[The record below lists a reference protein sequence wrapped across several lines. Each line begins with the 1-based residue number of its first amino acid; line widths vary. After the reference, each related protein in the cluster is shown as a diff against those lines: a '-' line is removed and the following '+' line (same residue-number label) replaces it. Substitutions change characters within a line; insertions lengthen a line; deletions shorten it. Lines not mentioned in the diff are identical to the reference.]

1 MGTCEEE
8 TLSPLYIMEI
18 KKFPVLSTG
27 FGLKVMAENGE
38 IYNRVSNE
46 KEVSEKENL
55 LVYGT
60 TIDTVLCIKNGKP
73 QMMPV
78 FVPNNIF
85 SDAEGRSFLLANEK
99 KEAEVALKAKE
110 AGCGYIIARKQED
123 GSFKAE
129 AYYAGQL
136 IDFPQTLWNE
146 LGVAYKFVDY
156 AKYGE
161 ICKRVHGYYLA
172 KKVEPIYVLD
182 AKAGDYVKAVLNGVK
197 EHETF
202 VEEGETVVQNAY
214 HGETYK
220 MKLKKLKKLYVYAE
234 TTAEG
239 YQLWKP
245 KEEIQTWT
253 FTSENIFGIL
263 WGGFEFLAKAMINLT
278 DPSDVYG
285 CNYTVFNGDD
295 TANGSHQKLKLFL
308 PANPLPESWLQTPE
322 IAAGQHLTLEAV
334 PKTDYIECPF
344 PLILWQKL
352 A

>member
-1 MGTCEEE
+1 
-8 TLSPLYIMEI
+8 MEI

-27 FGLKVMAENGE
+27 FGLKLMAENGE

-46 KEVSEKENL
+46 KEASEKENL

-60 TIDTVLCIKNGKP
+60 TIDTVLCIKDGKP
-73 QMMPV
+73 QMMPI

-99 KEAEVALKAKE
+99 KEAEVALKAE
-110 AGCGYIIARKQED
+110 ETGCGYIIARKQPDETY
-123 GSFKAE
+123 KAE
-129 AYYAGQL
+129 AYFAGQL
-136 IDFPQTLWNE
+136 INFPQTLWNE
-146 LGVAYKFVDY
+146 LGVSYKFVDY

-161 ICKRVHGYYLA
+161 VCKRIHGYYLA

-220 MKLKKLKKLYVYAE
+220 MKLKKLKKLYVYSE
-234 TTAEG
+234 TTPEG

-245 KEEIQTWT
+245 KEEIQEWT
-253 FTSENIFGIL
+253 FTTENIFGVL
-263 WGGFEFLAKAMINLT
+263 WEGFEFLAKAMINLT

-322 IAAGQHLTLEAV
+322 VLEGQHLTLEAV

-344 PLILWQKL
+344 SLILWQKL

>member
-1 MGTCEEE
+1 MN
-8 TLSPLYIMEI
+8 I

-27 FGLKVMAENGE
+27 FGLKLMAENGE
-38 IYNRVSNE
+38 IFSRVNNDEENSDND
-46 KEVSEKENL
+46 NL

-60 TIDTVLCIKNGKP
+60 NIDTVICIKNGKP
-73 QMMPV
+73 QLMPV
-78 FVPNNIF
+78 FVPNSIF
-85 SDAEGRSFLLANEK
+85 TDAEGRSFIQTKEK
-99 KEAEVALKAKE
+99 DEAEVALKAAE
-110 AGCGYIIARKQED
+110 AGCGYIVARKQVD

-129 AYYAGQL
+129 AYFAGLL

-146 LGVAYKFVDY
+146 MGVSYKFVDY

-182 AKAGDYVKAVLNGVK
+182 AQVGDCVRSVINGVK
-197 EHETF
+197 EHEA
-202 VEEGETVVQNAY
+202 VVSEGETVVQNAY

-220 MKLKKLKKLYVYAE
+220 MKLKKLKKLYFYAE
-234 TTAEG
+234 TTPEG

-253 FTSENIFGIL
+253 FTTENIFGVL
-263 WGGFEFLAKAMINLT
+263 WEGFEFLAKAMININ

-295 TANGSHQKLKLFL
+295 TAKGSHQKLKLFL

-322 IAAGQHLTLEAV
+322 VLEGQHLTLEAV
-334 PKTDYIECPF
+334 PKTEYIECPF